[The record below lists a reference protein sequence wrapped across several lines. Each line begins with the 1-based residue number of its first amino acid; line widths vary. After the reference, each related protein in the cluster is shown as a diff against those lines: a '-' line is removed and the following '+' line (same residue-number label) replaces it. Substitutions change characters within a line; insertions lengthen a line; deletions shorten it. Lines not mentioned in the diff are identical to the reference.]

1 MWDWFINLNNQLN
14 AIVWGPPMLIL
25 IVAGGLF
32 LTLRTGFVQFKHFGR
47 SMKEVLKFEKHETE
61 AGDITPFQAISVA
74 MGGTVGVGNIAGVAT
89 AIALGGPG
97 GLFWML
103 VSGVVGMC
111 TKFVEVLLGVHFR
124 VQEPGGPMIGGPM
137 MVITRGLGPSWKW
150 LAVLFSIFGALC
162 AFGIGNM
169 VQANSVAKGMGEFG
183 VGRWI
188 TGLILIIAVGLVT
201 IGGIKRIAQ
210 VAQIIV
216 PFMCIAYMIGGL
228 IVIFA
233 RINYLPAAIV
243 DMVRYA
249 FTPMGAIGGFAG
261 ATVAAAM
268 RRGVARGVFSNEAGL
283 GSAPMAHA
291 TARTTHPAKQALWGI
306 FEVFVDTIVICMI
319 TGLAILVTGAYQ
331 YMDPET
337 GKGLTGA
344 LLTIHA
350 FKQVLP
356 ALGAFIVVGGM
367 LLTAYDTNLAWCFY
381 GETCAAYLVGGKI
394 RMLYR
399 LAWLP
404 FVMIGALGRLEVIW
418 DVADTL
424 NGLMAI
430 PNMIAILLLSGLAVK
445 LFNDFIKGTP
455 YKPPA

>member
-1 MWDWFINLNNQLN
+1 MVEWLLNLNSQLN
-14 AIVWGPPMLIL
+14 SIVWGPPMLI
-25 IVAGGLF
+25 IIIGGGLY
-32 LTLRTGFVQFKHFGR
+32 LTFRTGFSQFTQFGR
-47 SMKEVLKFEKHETE
+47 MTKEVFKFEKRETD

-97 GLFWML
+97 ALFWML

-111 TKFVEVLLGVHFR
+111 TKLVEVLLGVHFR

-137 MVITRGLGPSWKW
+137 MVIERGLGKNWKW
-150 LAVLFSIFGALC
+150 LAVLFSLFGALC

-169 VQANSVAKGMGEFG
+169 VQANSVAKGMLEFG
-183 VGRWI
+183 IDKWI

-216 PFMCIAYMIGGL
+216 PFMVITYLIGGL

-233 RINYLPAAIV
+233 RIGSLPSAII
-243 DMVRYA
+243 DMFRYA

-261 ATVAAAM
+261 STVALAM

-291 TARTTHPAKQALWGI
+291 TARTDHPSRQALWGI
-306 FEVFVDTIVICMI
+306 FEVFVDTIVVCLI
-319 TGLAILVTGAYQ
+319 TGLAILVTGAYTAA
-331 YMDPET
+331 DAL

-344 LLTIHA
+344 ALTIHA
-350 FKQVLP
+350 FESVMP
-356 ALGAFIVVGGM
+356 AFGAIIVVGGM
-367 LLTAYDTNLAWCFY
+367 LLTSYDTNLAWCFY
-381 GETCAAYLVGGKI
+381 GETCGAYLWGGKI

-399 LAWLP
+399 FIWLP
-404 FVMIGALGRLEVIW
+404 FIMIGALGQLEAIW
-418 DVADTL
+418 DISDTL

-430 PNMIAILLLSGLAVK
+430 PNMIAILLLSGLAAKLLSDFVK
-445 LFNDFIKGTP
+445 GQP